1 MSDWDFVVPEEES
14 EPALTT
20 RPAAGNTVVQF
31 RPNRMALGCSSEMIQ
46 ERISDNA
53 KKARLSKLL
62 KRKGLES
69 DDEIPSGRVVSG
81 ESDDE
86 FSKAKVVK
94 SIPAPKPIKP
104 ISLAEQE
111 LSKNQKKRRKRK
123 QRLHQLNLISS

>member
-14 EPALTT
+14 QRALATKPT
-20 RPAAGNTVVQF
+20 AGNTVVQF

-46 ERISDNA
+46 ERISENA

-62 KRKGLES
+62 KRQGSGS
-69 DDEIPSGRVVSG
+69 DDEIPSGRIFPG

-86 FSKAKVVK
+86 FSKAKVVT
-94 SIPAPKPIKP
+94 SIPAPKPITP
-104 ISLAEQE
+104 ISLVEQP
-111 LSKNQKKRRKRK
+111 LSKNQKKRQKRK